1 MKKMIIK
8 TLCDIGNERMRNIC
22 SKGESVVGD
31 VDEVFK
37 ECDVILERD
46 YHTKA
51 NAQAMMETF
60 RSYAYIDTYDRL
72 NVVSSTQVPFHVRRM
87 VSNALEIP
95 KSSIRVA
102 KPRIGGGFGAK
113 QTGCCEIFAAFVTW
127 KIKKT
132 K

>member
-51 NAQAMMETF
+51 NAQGMMETF
-60 RSYAYIDTYDRL
+60 
-72 NVVSSTQVPFHVRRM
+72 
-87 VSNALEIP
+87 ALMPIL
-95 KSSIRVA
+95 ILMIV
-102 KPRIGGGFGAK
+102 
-113 QTGCCEIFAAFVTW
+113 
-127 KIKKT
+127 
-132 K
+132 